1 MHARGAPHIEDLID
15 RERAR
20 LLARTGEEAGA
31 FEVYEDE
38 RYRWL
43 QTRDGTLHSLMDR
56 RAPARLLLPYTA
68 AMMAG
73 LLFVDAPGSVLMLGL
88 GGASQARFLR
98 RHFPDT
104 LITAWERDTEVVEIA
119 RRDFGL
125 AEEDDGI
132 HIVTDDARSVIDFDG
147 PPADLILLDLFGAG
161 GMSPWIR
168 EAGIYKSCRRH
179 LARDGVLVANFW
191 IDEDDEFL
199 DVLNGIQRAFEE
211 RATAISSCWPSRPC
225 RVWTSH
231 ISTGARGS
239 WENAPASTSEAYW
252 PACASAITR
261 TRTALCCE
269 FVHSPVGAGY
279 LAFAQESL
287 RVTVRLNTGLPAL
300 LSTVSTQK

>member
-125 AEEDDGI
+125 AEEDEGI

-161 GMSPWIR
+161 GMSPWMR

-211 RATAISSCWPSRPC
+211 HTLLLAVPGYR
-225 RVWTSH
+225 
-231 ISTGARGS
+231 
-239 WENAPASTSEAYW
+239 N
-252 PACASAITR
+252 
-261 TRTALCCE
+261 
-269 FVHSPVGAGY
+269 FVV
-279 LAFAQESL
+279 LAFE
-287 RVTVRLNTGLPAL
+287 TVPRLDFAHLDRRAGELGERTGIDIRGL
-300 LSTVSTQK
+300 LAGMRECNYSDENGFVL